1 MGQSVSA
8 MAASGKPAKKRS
20 WWWVVHHWAG
30 LKVSLFLTFVLAS
43 GTLATLSR
51 EIDWLMI
58 PEMRA
63 AQQDAPPASWGQMY
77 ASIQATVPDARIERI
92 SVPYDFFF
100 AAEAI
105 AVDAAG
111 ERFRVHVNPYTA
123 EVQGISQWFN
133 AQRLFR
139 ELHRHLMVPV
149 KYGLPFVG
157 ILSIPMLASLITA
170 FWVYKKWWRG
180 FFRLPRLRLPGRG
193 KRVGDA
199 RRFTGDLHRFAG
211 LWSLWFIAVISV
223 TGLWY
228 LVEWGGGNAP
238 AAFRPIRPVAEANV
252 GGAALDRLIAD
263 AKAAYPALDVTSVY
277 FPAGK
282 RGGVV
287 VMGQGEAV
295 LVRERANAVLMDA
308 ETGEVVQIQKGEDL
322 SVHQRISEGADPLH
336 FGTWALGHPMSLWVR
351 LLWFVFGAIL
361 TGLAVTGVMI
371 FSMRLKAADRPAS
384 VTRPGLMG
392 DMWRG
397 MGRFRLPALALTLL
411 GLGMAAYNIAAAI

>member
-1 MGQSVSA
+1 MGQSVS
-8 MAASGKPAKKRS
+8 GKSVKKRS

-30 LKVSLFLTFVLAS
+30 LKVSLFLTFVLAT
-43 GTLATLSR
+43 GTLATLSH
-51 EIDWLMI
+51 EIDWLLF

-63 AQQDAPPASWGQMY
+63 SQQDAPPASWGQMH
-77 ASIQATVPDARIERI
+77 ASAKAAVPDGRIERI
-92 SVPYDFFF
+92 SAPYDFFF

-105 AVDAAG
+105 ALDTKG
-111 ERFRVHVNPYTA
+111 ERIRVQLNPYTA
-123 EVQGISQWFN
+123 EVQGITGWFN

-211 LWSLWFIAVISV
+211 LWSLWFIALIGI

-228 LVEWGGGNAP
+228 LVEWGGGSAP
-238 AAFRPIRPVAEANV
+238 AALRPIRPVAEANV
-252 GGAALDRLIAD
+252 DGSALDQIIAD
-263 AKAAYPALDVTSVY
+263 AKAAYPALEVTSVY

-308 ETGEVVQIQKGEDL
+308 ESGEVVQIQKGEDL
-322 SVHQRISEGADPLH
+322 SLHQRISEGADPLH
-336 FGTWALGHPMSLWVR
+336 FGTWAQGHPYSLAVR
-351 LLWFVFGAIL
+351 LFWFLAGAVL

-371 FSMRLKAADRPAS
+371 FSMRLRPADRPAHATNPS
-384 VTRPGLMG
+384 MIG

-411 GLGMAAYNIAAAI
+411 GLVMAAYNIAAAI

>member
-30 LKVSLFLTFVLAS
+30 LKMSLFLTFVLAT

-51 EIDWLMI
+51 EIDWLLI
-58 PEMRA
+58 PAMRA
-63 AQQDAPPASWGQMY
+63 EQQDAPPASWGEMY
-77 ASIQATVPDARIERI
+77 ASIHAAVPDARIERI
-92 SVPYDFFF
+92 SAPYDFFF

-105 AVDAAG
+105 AVDG
-111 ERFRVHVNPYTA
+111 KGDRFRVHLNPYTA
-123 EVQGISQWFN
+123 EVQGISPWFN

-157 ILSIPMLASLITA
+157 ILSIPMLASLVTA

-211 LWSLWFIAVISV
+211 LWSLWFIALIGI
-223 TGLWY
+223 TGFWY
-228 LVEWGGGNAP
+228 LVEWGGGDAP
-238 AAFRPIRPVAEANV
+238 EALRHSRPVAEARV
-252 GGAALDRLIAD
+252 DSHSLDRLVAD
-263 AKAAYPALDVTSVY
+263 ARKAYPALEVTSVY

-287 VMGQGEAV
+287 VMGQGDAV
-295 LVRERANAVLMDA
+295 LVRERANTVLMDA

-322 SVHQRISEGADPLH
+322 TPHQRIAEGADPLH
-336 FGTWALGHPMSLWVR
+336 FGTWALGHPMGIWVR
-351 LLWFVFGAIL
+351 LLWFLFGAIL

-371 FSMRLKAADRPAS
+371 FSMRLKPADRPAH
-384 VTRPGLMG
+384 VTNASFMG

-397 MGRFRLPALALTLL
+397 MGRLRLPALALTLL
-411 GLGMAAYNIAAAI
+411 GLAMAAYNIASAV